1 MAATVGQV
9 LEFLN
14 TIAPMNTAESYDNVG
29 LLTGNS
35 AENITG
41 IACCLDITQEI
52 IDEALSKNANLI
64 VSHHQVIFHP
74 LKRVMAG
81 TPVYS
86 LVRSDISATLYK
98 CSG

>member
-52 IDEALSKNANLI
+52 IDEALSKRKRRSWA
-64 VSHHQVIFHP
+64 VS
-74 LKRVMAG
+74 LSYLTTR
-81 TPVYS
+81 
-86 LVRSDISATLYK
+86 
-98 CSG
+98 